1 MNVKR
6 CSPVHAQLAALQ
18 PQWEER
24 RDMRVASRIAGDDA
38 SKLDGVALAD
48 LSFLPRF
55 GLKGPAAEQ
64 WLESQHIALPAKANS
79 WVSLPGAGVIA
90 RLGRSEFFLE
100 EGADADT
107 VGEIRTALGTG
118 ASGVYPVI
126 RQDACFAL
134 AGVRVNQLLVQTC
147 NVNFEEFGPE
157 ERDAVMTQMIGVSVL
172 AIRISYQPMLCYRLW
187 CDPTFAPYFW
197 ETLSE
202 IAGELGG
209 GVIGAD
215 SLPG

>member
-1 MNVKR
+1 MNAKR
-6 CSPVHAQLAALQ
+6 SSPVHAQLAALQ
-18 PQWEER
+18 PQWGER
-24 RDMRVASRIAGDDA
+24 NGMSVASRIAGDEVT
-38 SKLDGVALAD
+38 KLNAVALAD
-48 LSFLPRF
+48 LSFLSRF

-64 WLESQHIALPAKANS
+64 WLERQNIVLPAKANS
-79 WVSLPGAGVIA
+79 WTWLPGAGVIA

-100 EGADADT
+100 DGAVAGT
-107 VGEIRTALGTG
+107 VGAIRTALGTG

-126 RQDACFAL
+126 RQDAGFAL
-134 AGVRVNQLLVQTC
+134 AGMRVNELLVQTC
-147 NVNFEEFGPE
+147 NVNFEETGAD
-157 ERDAVMTQMIGVSVL
+157 ERITVMTQMIGVSVL
-172 AIRISYQPMLCYRLW
+172 AIRTNKKMPCYRFW

-197 ETLSE
+197 ETLAE

>member
-1 MNVKR
+1 MNAKR
-6 CSPVHAQLAALQ
+6 TSPVHAQLAALQ
-18 PQWEER
+18 PEWEER
-24 RDMRVASRIAGDDA
+24 NGMSIASRVAGDDA
-38 SKLDGVALAD
+38 AKLNAVALAD
-48 LSFLPRF
+48 LSFLSRF

-64 WLESQHIALPAKANS
+64 WLERQKIVLPAKANS
-79 WVSLPGAGVIA
+79 WTGLPGAGVIA

-100 EGADADT
+100 DGAVAGT
-107 VGEIRTALGTG
+107 VGAIRIALGTG

-126 RQDACFAL
+126 RQDAGFAL
-134 AGVRVNQLLVQTC
+134 AGMRVNELLVQTC
-147 NVNFEEFGPE
+147 NVNFEETGAD
-157 ERDAVMTQMIGVSVL
+157 ERITVMTQMIGVSVL
-172 AIRISYQPMLCYRLW
+172 AIRTNYKKTPCYRFW

-197 ETLSE
+197 ETLAE